1 MEIQAL
7 PVCAWEAIALF
18 YRLVEHTG
26 IWPPSF
32 KILPIAAIPKSEK
45 TWTPETTRA
54 IGLSSVFYAT
64 WSSIRFRHLSSWMT
78 QISPA
83 ALLGGLPNRN
93 ATASELSLSS
103 ELFEQE
109 FFEGDA
115 RIVLFV
121 DSLKCFDLLLPKFC
135 FILASELGI
144 PSHII
149 KSVEGSYQGQFKCFK
164 LGQAYGHR
172 VVQTNGLVQGCA
184 FSVLFANLFL
194 LFLQDTSKPKQTSIS
209 RLSLMIRN
217 YGPEFLIS
225 KP

>member
-1 MEIQAL
+1 
-7 PVCAWEAIALF
+7 
-18 YRLVEHTG
+18 
-26 IWPPSF
+26 
-32 KILPIAAIPKSEK
+32 
-45 TWTPETTRA
+45 
-54 IGLSSVFYAT
+54 
-64 WSSIRFRHLSSWMT
+64 MT

-121 DSLKCFDLLLPKFC
+121 DRLKCFDLLLPKFC
-135 FILASELGI
+135 FNLASELGI

-149 KSVEGSYQGQFKCFK
+149 KSVEGFYQGQFKCFK
-164 LGQAYGHR
+164 LGQAYGPR